1 MKPPFLD
8 IIPHRFRRRSLGVT
22 LSVFTRAL
30 LNFAG
35 LAVLIPVLVIILDT
49 EGIRSNRWLAAL
61 YDFGGFTSDRM
72 FILTV
77 CACVV
82 AVILFKSLANLALYK
97 IERNFIYDLYREL
110 SRRLYVDYRNR
121 GLGFIKSSN
130 SAVLARNV
138 NVVCLTFV
146 TGVLMPVA
154 AMTSEAVLFALL
166 FGSLAIYNP
175 LVALLT
181 LAIFVP
187 SVALYYCLVRQRLN
201 RYGEEENRAQRRK
214 SRTVIETFRGYADL
228 EIAGAY
234 PAMLSDFDRSM
245 DEIIRVRQRNATIAA
260 LPPMFTEVGLTV
272 GMAVLVAFC
281 AGTDNTQMKL
291 LFGIFA
297 VAALRIMPSVRSIM
311 GAWTSL
317 RYNRYT
323 IDVLR
328 DARLYDTPA
337 GIDTTQERM
346 PFEREIRIEGLSFHF
361 DDAPDRD
368 ILHDLSLTI
377 RKGER
382 IGIRGA
388 SGVGKTTLFN
398 ILLGFYRPTAGRI
411 TIDGRPLDET
421 NLRKWQN
428 TIGYVS
434 QSVFIA
440 DSSFM
445 QNVALGCDP
454 DRIDRRRAAQALE
467 TAKLKE
473 FIDTLPQGMETPIGE
488 CGCRLSGGQRQRHR
502 PRTLQAGRY
511 PLFRRSDLG
520 ARQPHRGADQPRY
533 RGVVEGQPRVD
544 DHRRRPPRKFVG
556 LLRPHHHPGRKNSI
570 DMDYLVAQDLIRS
583 EHLDLVRE
591 GGLNGFKPFETTCG
605 AATEPLIR
613 LSPAEPL
620 TLDDFA
626 GYRELDRFDFDEA
639 VADCHFGRYDGGRLF
654 YMTAPGQRPVLFAK
668 ADGDPLVRSN
678 VAADGRPDPSLL
690 RFGLWMSFGIAH
702 NPHSIAIHSSV
713 IVHSGRA
720 VLFLGESGTGKSTH
734 TRLWREHIPG
744 AQLLNDDS
752 PIVRVVE
759 GVPTVFGS
767 PWSGKTPCYRN
778 ESYPIAAFVRLAQAP
793 HNRIARLPVVR
804 AIGALLPSCPP
815 AFAYDAQLQD
825 NICDTLSQLIA
836 RVPVYQ
842 LECLPDADAARLSFE
857 TTIADR

>member
-61 YDFGGFTSDRM
+61 YDFGGFTSDRT

-154 AMTSEAVLFALL
+154 AMASEAVLFALL

-187 SVALYYCLVRQRLN
+187 SVALYYYLVRQRLN

-234 PAMLSDFDRSM
+234 PAMLS
-245 DEIIRVRQRNATIAA
+245 
-260 LPPMFTEVGLTV
+260 EVGLAV

-488 CGCRLSGGQRQRHR
+488 CGCRLSGGQRQRLGIAR
-502 PRTLQAGRY
+502 ALYKQADI
-511 PLFRRSDLG
+511 LF
-520 ARQPHRGADQPRY
+520 
-533 RGVVEGQPRVD
+533 
-544 DHRRRPPRKFVG
+544 
-556 LLRPHHHPGRKNSI
+556 
-570 DMDYLVAQDLIRS
+570 
-583 EHLDLVRE
+583 
-591 GGLNGFKPFETTCG
+591 
-605 AATEPLIR
+605 
-613 LSPAEPL
+613 
-620 TLDDFA
+620 
-626 GYRELDRFDFDEA
+626 FDEA
-639 VADCHFGRYDGGRLF
+639 TSALDNRTEERINRAIKELSKANRELTIIVVAHRE
-654 YMTAPGQRPVLFAK
+654 
-668 ADGDPLVRSN
+668 S
-678 VAADGRPDPSLL
+678 SLDYCD
-690 RFGLWMSFGIAH
+690 RI
-702 NPHSIAIHSSV
+702 IT
-713 IVHSGRA
+713 
-720 VLFLGESGTGKSTH
+720 LGE
-734 TRLWREHIPG
+734 
-744 AQLLNDDS
+744 
-752 PIVRVVE
+752 
-759 GVPTVFGS
+759 
-767 PWSGKTPCYRN
+767 KT
-778 ESYPIAAFVRLAQAP
+778 A
-793 HNRIARLPVVR
+793 
-804 AIGALLPSCPP
+804 
-815 AFAYDAQLQD
+815 
-825 NICDTLSQLIA
+825 
-836 RVPVYQ
+836 
-842 LECLPDADAARLSFE
+842 
-857 TTIADR
+857 

>member
-234 PAMLSDFDRSM
+234 
-245 DEIIRVRQRNATIAA
+245 
-260 LPPMFTEVGLTV
+260 PPMFTEVGLTV

-488 CGCRLSGGQRQRHR
+488 CGCRLSGGQRQRLGIAR
-502 PRTLQAGRY
+502 ALYKQADI
-511 PLFRRSDLG
+511 LF
-520 ARQPHRGADQPRY
+520 
-533 RGVVEGQPRVD
+533 
-544 DHRRRPPRKFVG
+544 
-556 LLRPHHHPGRKNSI
+556 
-570 DMDYLVAQDLIRS
+570 
-583 EHLDLVRE
+583 
-591 GGLNGFKPFETTCG
+591 
-605 AATEPLIR
+605 
-613 LSPAEPL
+613 
-620 TLDDFA
+620 
-626 GYRELDRFDFDEA
+626 FDEA
-639 VADCHFGRYDGGRLF
+639 TSALDNRTEERINRAIEELSKANRELTIIVVAHRE
-654 YMTAPGQRPVLFAK
+654 
-668 ADGDPLVRSN
+668 S
-678 VAADGRPDPSLL
+678 SLDYCD
-690 RFGLWMSFGIAH
+690 RI
-702 NPHSIAIHSSV
+702 IT
-713 IVHSGRA
+713 
-720 VLFLGESGTGKSTH
+720 LGE
-734 TRLWREHIPG
+734 
-744 AQLLNDDS
+744 
-752 PIVRVVE
+752 
-759 GVPTVFGS
+759 
-767 PWSGKTPCYRN
+767 KT
-778 ESYPIAAFVRLAQAP
+778 A
-793 HNRIARLPVVR
+793 
-804 AIGALLPSCPP
+804 
-815 AFAYDAQLQD
+815 
-825 NICDTLSQLIA
+825 
-836 RVPVYQ
+836 
-842 LECLPDADAARLSFE
+842 
-857 TTIADR
+857 

>member
-61 YDFGGFTSDRM
+61 YDFGGFTSDRT

-154 AMTSEAVLFALL
+154 AMASEAVLFALL

-187 SVALYYCLVRQRLN
+187 SVALYYYLVRQRLN

-260 LPPMFTEVGLTV
+260 LPPMFTEVGLAV

-488 CGCRLSGGQRQRHR
+488 CGCRLSGGQRQRLGIAR
-502 PRTLQAGRY
+502 ALYKQADATSALDNRTEERINRAI
-511 PLFRRSDLG
+511 
-520 ARQPHRGADQPRY
+520 
-533 RGVVEGQPRVD
+533 E
-544 DHRRRPPRKFVG
+544 
-556 LLRPHHHPGRKNSI
+556 
-570 DMDYLVAQDLIRS
+570 
-583 EHLDLVRE
+583 E
-591 GGLNGFKPFETTCG
+591 
-605 AATEPLIR
+605 
-613 LSPAEPL
+613 LSKAN
-620 TLDDFA
+620 
-626 GYRELDRFDFDEA
+626 RELTIIVVAHRESSLDYCDRII
-639 VADCHFGRYDGGRLF
+639 
-654 YMTAPGQRPVLFAK
+654 T
-668 ADGDPLVRSN
+668 
-678 VAADGRPDPSLL
+678 
-690 RFGLWMSFGIAH
+690 
-702 NPHSIAIHSSV
+702 
-713 IVHSGRA
+713 
-720 VLFLGESGTGKSTH
+720 LGE
-734 TRLWREHIPG
+734 
-744 AQLLNDDS
+744 
-752 PIVRVVE
+752 
-759 GVPTVFGS
+759 
-767 PWSGKTPCYRN
+767 KT
-778 ESYPIAAFVRLAQAP
+778 A
-793 HNRIARLPVVR
+793 
-804 AIGALLPSCPP
+804 
-815 AFAYDAQLQD
+815 
-825 NICDTLSQLIA
+825 
-836 RVPVYQ
+836 
-842 LECLPDADAARLSFE
+842 
-857 TTIADR
+857 

>member
-61 YDFGGFTSDRM
+61 YDFGGFTSDRT

-260 LPPMFTEVGLTV
+260 LPPMFTEVGLAV

-488 CGCRLSGGQRQRHR
+488 CGCRKPKALSGGQRQRIGIAR
-502 PRTLQAGRY
+502 ALILEPAILVLDEATSALDNRTEERINRAIK
-511 PLFRRSDLG
+511 
-520 ARQPHRGADQPRY
+520 
-533 RGVVEGQPRVD
+533 E
-544 DHRRRPPRKFVG
+544 
-556 LLRPHHHPGRKNSI
+556 
-570 DMDYLVAQDLIRS
+570 
-583 EHLDLVRE
+583 
-591 GGLNGFKPFETTCG
+591 
-605 AATEPLIR
+605 
-613 LSPAEPL
+613 LSKAN
-620 TLDDFA
+620 
-626 GYRELDRFDFDEA
+626 RELTIIVVAHRESSLDYCDRII
-639 VADCHFGRYDGGRLF
+639 
-654 YMTAPGQRPVLFAK
+654 T
-668 ADGDPLVRSN
+668 
-678 VAADGRPDPSLL
+678 
-690 RFGLWMSFGIAH
+690 
-702 NPHSIAIHSSV
+702 
-713 IVHSGRA
+713 
-720 VLFLGESGTGKSTH
+720 LGE
-734 TRLWREHIPG
+734 
-744 AQLLNDDS
+744 
-752 PIVRVVE
+752 
-759 GVPTVFGS
+759 
-767 PWSGKTPCYRN
+767 KT
-778 ESYPIAAFVRLAQAP
+778 A
-793 HNRIARLPVVR
+793 
-804 AIGALLPSCPP
+804 
-815 AFAYDAQLQD
+815 
-825 NICDTLSQLIA
+825 
-836 RVPVYQ
+836 
-842 LECLPDADAARLSFE
+842 
-857 TTIADR
+857 

>member
-61 YDFGGFTSDRM
+61 YDFGGFTSDRT

-260 LPPMFTEVGLTV
+260 LPPMFTEVGLAV

-297 VAALRIMPSVRSIM
+297 VASLRIMPSVRSIM

-488 CGCRLSGGQRQRHR
+488 CGFRLSGGQRQRLGIAR
-502 PRTLQAGRY
+502 ALYKQADI
-511 PLFRRSDLG
+511 LF
-520 ARQPHRGADQPRY
+520 
-533 RGVVEGQPRVD
+533 
-544 DHRRRPPRKFVG
+544 
-556 LLRPHHHPGRKNSI
+556 
-570 DMDYLVAQDLIRS
+570 
-583 EHLDLVRE
+583 
-591 GGLNGFKPFETTCG
+591 
-605 AATEPLIR
+605 
-613 LSPAEPL
+613 
-620 TLDDFA
+620 
-626 GYRELDRFDFDEA
+626 FDEA
-639 VADCHFGRYDGGRLF
+639 TSALDNRTEERINRAIEELSKANRELTIIVVAHRE
-654 YMTAPGQRPVLFAK
+654 
-668 ADGDPLVRSN
+668 S
-678 VAADGRPDPSLL
+678 SLDYCD
-690 RFGLWMSFGIAH
+690 RI
-702 NPHSIAIHSSV
+702 IT
-713 IVHSGRA
+713 
-720 VLFLGESGTGKSTH
+720 LGE
-734 TRLWREHIPG
+734 
-744 AQLLNDDS
+744 
-752 PIVRVVE
+752 
-759 GVPTVFGS
+759 
-767 PWSGKTPCYRN
+767 KT
-778 ESYPIAAFVRLAQAP
+778 A
-793 HNRIARLPVVR
+793 
-804 AIGALLPSCPP
+804 
-815 AFAYDAQLQD
+815 
-825 NICDTLSQLIA
+825 
-836 RVPVYQ
+836 
-842 LECLPDADAARLSFE
+842 
-857 TTIADR
+857 

>member
-61 YDFGGFTSDRM
+61 YDFGGFTSDRT

-154 AMTSEAVLFALL
+154 AMASEAVLFALL

-187 SVALYYCLVRQRLN
+187 SVALYYYLVRQRLN

-260 LPPMFTEVGLTV
+260 LPPMFTEVGLAV

-361 DDAPDRD
+361 DDTPDRD
-368 ILHDLSLTI
+368 VLHDLSLTI

-488 CGCRLSGGQRQRHR
+488 CGCRLSGGQRQRLGIAR
-502 PRTLQAGRY
+502 ALYKQADI
-511 PLFRRSDLG
+511 LF
-520 ARQPHRGADQPRY
+520 
-533 RGVVEGQPRVD
+533 
-544 DHRRRPPRKFVG
+544 
-556 LLRPHHHPGRKNSI
+556 
-570 DMDYLVAQDLIRS
+570 
-583 EHLDLVRE
+583 
-591 GGLNGFKPFETTCG
+591 
-605 AATEPLIR
+605 
-613 LSPAEPL
+613 
-620 TLDDFA
+620 
-626 GYRELDRFDFDEA
+626 FDEA
-639 VADCHFGRYDGGRLF
+639 TSALDNRTEERINRAIEELSKANRELTIIVVAHRE
-654 YMTAPGQRPVLFAK
+654 
-668 ADGDPLVRSN
+668 S
-678 VAADGRPDPSLL
+678 SLDYCD
-690 RFGLWMSFGIAH
+690 RI
-702 NPHSIAIHSSV
+702 IT
-713 IVHSGRA
+713 
-720 VLFLGESGTGKSTH
+720 LGE
-734 TRLWREHIPG
+734 
-744 AQLLNDDS
+744 
-752 PIVRVVE
+752 
-759 GVPTVFGS
+759 
-767 PWSGKTPCYRN
+767 KT
-778 ESYPIAAFVRLAQAP
+778 A
-793 HNRIARLPVVR
+793 
-804 AIGALLPSCPP
+804 
-815 AFAYDAQLQD
+815 
-825 NICDTLSQLIA
+825 
-836 RVPVYQ
+836 
-842 LECLPDADAARLSFE
+842 
-857 TTIADR
+857 

>member
-1 MKPPFLD
+1 M
-8 IIPHRFRRRSLGVT
+8 
-22 LSVFTRAL
+22 A
-30 LNFAG
+30 
-35 LAVLIPVLVIILDT
+35 
-49 EGIRSNRWLAAL
+49 
-61 YDFGGFTSDRM
+61 
-72 FILTV
+72 
-77 CACVV
+77 
-82 AVILFKSLANLALYK
+82 
-97 IERNFIYDLYREL
+97 
-110 SRRLYVDYRNR
+110 
-121 GLGFIKSSN
+121 
-130 SAVLARNV
+130 
-138 NVVCLTFV
+138 
-146 TGVLMPVA
+146 
-154 AMTSEAVLFALL
+154 SEAVLFALL

-187 SVALYYCLVRQRLN
+187 SVALYYYLVRQRLN

-260 LPPMFTEVGLTV
+260 LPPMFTEVGLAV

-445 QNVALGCDP
+445 QNVALGCAP

-473 FIDTLPQGMETPIGE
+473 FIDTLPQGMETPIGRM
-488 CGCRLSGGQRQRHR
+488 RLPALGRATPAARHR

-511 PLFRRSDLG
+511 PLFDEATS
-520 ARQPHRGADQPRY
+520 A
-533 RGVVEGQPRVD
+533 
-544 DHRRRPPRKFVG
+544 
-556 LLRPHHHPGRKNSI
+556 
-570 DMDYLVAQDLIRS
+570 
-583 EHLDLVRE
+583 LDNR
-591 GGLNGFKPFETTCG
+591 
-605 AATEPLIR
+605 TEERINR
-613 LSPAEPL
+613 AIKELSKAN
-620 TLDDFA
+620 
-626 GYRELDRFDFDEA
+626 RELTIIVVAHRESSLDYCDRII
-639 VADCHFGRYDGGRLF
+639 
-654 YMTAPGQRPVLFAK
+654 T
-668 ADGDPLVRSN
+668 
-678 VAADGRPDPSLL
+678 
-690 RFGLWMSFGIAH
+690 
-702 NPHSIAIHSSV
+702 
-713 IVHSGRA
+713 
-720 VLFLGESGTGKSTH
+720 LGE
-734 TRLWREHIPG
+734 
-744 AQLLNDDS
+744 
-752 PIVRVVE
+752 
-759 GVPTVFGS
+759 
-767 PWSGKTPCYRN
+767 KT
-778 ESYPIAAFVRLAQAP
+778 A
-793 HNRIARLPVVR
+793 
-804 AIGALLPSCPP
+804 
-815 AFAYDAQLQD
+815 
-825 NICDTLSQLIA
+825 
-836 RVPVYQ
+836 
-842 LECLPDADAARLSFE
+842 
-857 TTIADR
+857 

>member
-61 YDFGGFTSDRM
+61 YDFGGFTSDRT

-201 RYGEEENRAQRRK
+201 RYGEEENHAQRRK

-260 LPPMFTEVGLTV
+260 LPRCSPLKWDWPS
-272 GMAVLVAFC
+272 AWPSLVAFC

-297 VAALRIMPSVRSIM
+297 VASLRIMPSVRSIM

-488 CGCRLSGGQRQRHR
+488 CGCRLSGGQRQRLGIAR
-502 PRTLQAGRY
+502 ALYKQADI
-511 PLFRRSDLG
+511 LF
-520 ARQPHRGADQPRY
+520 
-533 RGVVEGQPRVD
+533 
-544 DHRRRPPRKFVG
+544 
-556 LLRPHHHPGRKNSI
+556 
-570 DMDYLVAQDLIRS
+570 
-583 EHLDLVRE
+583 
-591 GGLNGFKPFETTCG
+591 
-605 AATEPLIR
+605 
-613 LSPAEPL
+613 
-620 TLDDFA
+620 
-626 GYRELDRFDFDEA
+626 FDEA
-639 VADCHFGRYDGGRLF
+639 TSALDNRTEERINRAIEELSKANRELTIIVVAHRE
-654 YMTAPGQRPVLFAK
+654 
-668 ADGDPLVRSN
+668 S
-678 VAADGRPDPSLL
+678 SLDYCD
-690 RFGLWMSFGIAH
+690 RI
-702 NPHSIAIHSSV
+702 IT
-713 IVHSGRA
+713 
-720 VLFLGESGTGKSTH
+720 LGE
-734 TRLWREHIPG
+734 
-744 AQLLNDDS
+744 
-752 PIVRVVE
+752 
-759 GVPTVFGS
+759 
-767 PWSGKTPCYRN
+767 KT
-778 ESYPIAAFVRLAQAP
+778 A
-793 HNRIARLPVVR
+793 
-804 AIGALLPSCPP
+804 
-815 AFAYDAQLQD
+815 
-825 NICDTLSQLIA
+825 
-836 RVPVYQ
+836 
-842 LECLPDADAARLSFE
+842 
-857 TTIADR
+857 

>member
-1 MKPPFLD
+1 M
-8 IIPHRFRRRSLGVT
+8 
-22 LSVFTRAL
+22 
-30 LNFAG
+30 
-35 LAVLIPVLVIILDT
+35 
-49 EGIRSNRWLAAL
+49 
-61 YDFGGFTSDRM
+61 
-72 FILTV
+72 
-77 CACVV
+77 

-154 AMTSEAVLFALL
+154 AMASEAVLFALL

-187 SVALYYCLVRQRLN
+187 SVALYYYLVRQRLN

-260 LPPMFTEVGLTV
+260 LPPMFTEVGLAV

-445 QNVALGCDP
+445 QNVALGCAP

-488 CGCRLSGGQRQRHR
+488 CGCRLSGGQRQRLGIAR
-502 PRTLQAGRY
+502 ALYKQADI
-511 PLFRRSDLG
+511 LF
-520 ARQPHRGADQPRY
+520 
-533 RGVVEGQPRVD
+533 
-544 DHRRRPPRKFVG
+544 
-556 LLRPHHHPGRKNSI
+556 
-570 DMDYLVAQDLIRS
+570 
-583 EHLDLVRE
+583 
-591 GGLNGFKPFETTCG
+591 
-605 AATEPLIR
+605 
-613 LSPAEPL
+613 
-620 TLDDFA
+620 
-626 GYRELDRFDFDEA
+626 FDEA
-639 VADCHFGRYDGGRLF
+639 TSAL
-654 YMTAPGQRPVLFAK
+654 
-668 ADGDPLVRSN
+668 DPNTTHAILQLIREINRKLNITV
-678 VAADGRPDPSLL
+678 VVITHQ
-690 RFGLWMSFGIAH
+690 MS
-702 NPHSIAIHSSV
+702 
-713 IVHSGRA
+713 
-720 VLFLGESGTGKSTH
+720 
-734 TRLWREHIPG
+734 
-744 AQLLNDDS
+744 
-752 PIVRVVE
+752 VVE
-759 GVPTVFGS
+759 EICDHVAILDNGTVAEEGTVGAVFSAPRSAAAKRLVFPNGADDAVCDPEKERRIRLVFNGADMTGAPLIATMAVRTGVLASIIAASTRSLDGQIYGTMLLGVPAG
-767 PWSGKTPCYRN
+767 
-778 ESYPIAAFVRLAQAP
+778 E
-793 HNRIARLPVVR
+793 
-804 AIGALLPSCPP
+804 
-815 AFAYDAQLQD
+815 
-825 NICDTLSQLIA
+825 
-836 RVPVYQ
+836 
-842 LECLPDADAARLSFE
+842 DAARAMEFLRGYPDIFAE
-857 TTIADR
+857 EVTENV

>member
-61 YDFGGFTSDRM
+61 YDFGGFTSDRT

-260 LPPMFTEVGLTV
+260 LPPMFTEVGLAV

-297 VAALRIMPSVRSIM
+297 VASLRIMPSVRSIM

-488 CGCRLSGGQRQRHR
+488 CGCRLSGGQRQRLGIAR
-502 PRTLQAGRY
+502 ALYNRTEERINRAI
-511 PLFRRSDLG
+511 
-520 ARQPHRGADQPRY
+520 
-533 RGVVEGQPRVD
+533 E
-544 DHRRRPPRKFVG
+544 
-556 LLRPHHHPGRKNSI
+556 
-570 DMDYLVAQDLIRS
+570 
-583 EHLDLVRE
+583 E
-591 GGLNGFKPFETTCG
+591 
-605 AATEPLIR
+605 
-613 LSPAEPL
+613 LSKAN
-620 TLDDFA
+620 
-626 GYRELDRFDFDEA
+626 RELTIIVVAHRESSLDYCDRII
-639 VADCHFGRYDGGRLF
+639 
-654 YMTAPGQRPVLFAK
+654 T
-668 ADGDPLVRSN
+668 
-678 VAADGRPDPSLL
+678 
-690 RFGLWMSFGIAH
+690 
-702 NPHSIAIHSSV
+702 
-713 IVHSGRA
+713 
-720 VLFLGESGTGKSTH
+720 LGE
-734 TRLWREHIPG
+734 
-744 AQLLNDDS
+744 
-752 PIVRVVE
+752 
-759 GVPTVFGS
+759 
-767 PWSGKTPCYRN
+767 KT
-778 ESYPIAAFVRLAQAP
+778 A
-793 HNRIARLPVVR
+793 
-804 AIGALLPSCPP
+804 
-815 AFAYDAQLQD
+815 
-825 NICDTLSQLIA
+825 
-836 RVPVYQ
+836 
-842 LECLPDADAARLSFE
+842 
-857 TTIADR
+857 

>member
-61 YDFGGFTSDRM
+61 YDFGGFTSDRT

-154 AMTSEAVLFALL
+154 AMASEAVLFALL

-187 SVALYYCLVRQRLN
+187 SVALYYYLVRQRLN

-214 SRTVIETFRGYADL
+214 SRTVIETFRGYTDL

-260 LPPMFTEVGLTV
+260 LPPMFTEVGLAV

-297 VAALRIMPSVRSIM
+297 VASLRIMPSVRSIM

-398 ILLGFYRPTAGRI
+398 ILLGFYRPTQGEVLL
-411 TIDGRPLDET
+411 DGRPLGQYSESCWRRDCGVVMQEATIFADTIARNIGVVDE
-421 NLRKWQN
+421 Q
-428 TIGYVS
+428 
-434 QSVFIA
+434 
-440 DSSFM
+440 
-445 QNVALGCDP
+445 P
-454 DRIDRRRAAQALE
+454 DMERVRRAARMAN
-467 TAKLKE
+467 
-473 FIDTLPQGMETPIGE
+473 IDEWIESLPMRYDTKIGLD
-488 CGCRLSGGQRQRHR
+488 GHGLSTGQRQRLFIARAAYKDAKYLFLDEATNSLDAANERSIMEKLQSFFEGRTVVVVAHR
-502 PRTLQAGRY
+502 LSTVMNADNIVVLDRGRIVEQGTHKE
-511 PLFRRSDLG
+511 LTARRG
-520 ARQPHRGADQPRY
+520 HY
-533 RGVVEGQPRVD
+533 Y
-544 DHRRRPPRKFVG
+544 
-556 LLRPHHHPGRKNSI
+556 N
-570 DMDYLVAQDLIRS
+570 
-583 EHLDLVRE
+583 LVR
-591 GGLNGFKPFETTCG
+591 N
-605 AATEPLIR
+605 
-613 LSPAEPL
+613 
-620 TLDDFA
+620 
-626 GYRELDRFDFDEA
+626 
-639 VADCHFGRYDGGRLF
+639 
-654 YMTAPGQRPVLFAK
+654 
-668 ADGDPLVRSN
+668 
-678 VAADGRPDPSLL
+678 
-690 RFGLWMSFGIAH
+690 
-702 NPHSIAIHSSV
+702 
-713 IVHSGRA
+713 
-720 VLFLGESGTGKSTH
+720 
-734 TRLWREHIPG
+734 
-744 AQLLNDDS
+744 
-752 PIVRVVE
+752 
-759 GVPTVFGS
+759 
-767 PWSGKTPCYRN
+767 
-778 ESYPIAAFVRLAQAP
+778 
-793 HNRIARLPVVR
+793 
-804 AIGALLPSCPP
+804 
-815 AFAYDAQLQD
+815 
-825 NICDTLSQLIA
+825 
-836 RVPVYQ
+836 Q
-842 LECLPDADAARLSFE
+842 LELGN
-857 TTIADR
+857 